1 MNKNEFLLAL
11 RSKLSNLPEED
22 IEKSAGFY
30 SEIIDDHI
38 EDGLSEEEAVSVIGS
53 VDEIASQIMS
63 EISLPKLIKSKVRT
77 KRHLKAWE
85 IVLLALGSPI
95 WLTLLAAAAIVIL
108 SLMIVAF
115 AVYIVVWAAIITMY
129 AADLSI
135 AVGAVAGVLGCVL
148 YLSYGNFVSA
158 ALLMGAGLFCAGV
171 SLLLFFGLN
180 WLSKWILFATAHILP
195 AIRYCFLAFAKLI
208 F

>member
-11 RSKLSNLPEED
+11 RSKLSSLPEED

-38 EDGLSEEEAVSVIGS
+38 EDGLSEEEAVCAVGS

-63 EISLPKLIKSKVRT
+63 EISLPKLIKSKVRQ
-77 KRHLKAWE
+77 KHSLKAWE
-85 IVLLALGSPI
+85 IILLVLGSPI
-95 WLTLLAAAAIVIL
+95 WLTLLAAAAVVIL
-108 SLMIVAF
+108 ALMIVALSL
-115 AVYIVVWAAIITMY
+115 YIVAWAVIITMY

-135 AVGAVAGVLGCVL
+135 AVGAVAGILGCLL
-148 YLSYGNFVSA
+148 YLSYGNLASA
-158 ALLMGAGLFCAGV
+158 LLLMGSGLFCAGV
-171 SLLLFFGLN
+171 SMLLFFGLN
-180 WLSKWILFATAHILP
+180 WLSAQTVRLTGHILP
-195 AIRYCFLAFAKLI
+195 GIRYCFLAFAKLI